1 MLPPPPSEHGRPLL
15 KRGQKHS
22 FGAASASIA
31 AVIKTPSTVGT
42 TAAANT
48 INAGFRPKRQ
58 MHYFEYRDDR
68 LFAEEVAVSEIAES
82 IGTPVYIYSARTL
95 RRHFRIMNEA
105 FKGTD
110 TLICFAMKALSNL
123 SVLRLF
129 SDLGAGFD
137 IVSAGELKR
146 CRRAGADPGRIV
158 FSGVG
163 KTDSEIEAAL
173 DANILMINVESRP
186 ELYRI
191 SEVAGRMKRTA
202 RVSLRVN
209 PALDPRTH
217 PHISTGHR
225 DSKFGVPLS
234 EVREYYAEAR
244 GLPNLELAG
253 LSTHIGSQI
262 TDTSPF
268 VEAAAKLAA
277 IVRDL
282 RTDGIALRCL
292 DLGGGLGIRYREE
305 PPAPWEYAAA
315 LLGPLGDLRVK
326 IIIEPGR
333 VLVGNAGI
341 LVTRVLYVKE
351 TDVKRFVVVD
361 GAMNDLIRP
370 VLYEAYHEIRPV
382 EWHRLGPKQ
391 TADVVGPVCE
401 SGDFFARARE
411 LPELQRG
418 DLLAVMSAGAYG
430 FVMASNYNSR
440 PRAAEVV
447 VDGSR
452 YHVVRERESFEDL
465 IRGEKIVSLREGPD
479 A

>member
-1 MLPPPPSEHGRPLL
+1 MNYFDYRNGRLL
-15 KRGQKHS
+15 
-22 FGAASASIA
+22 
-31 AVIKTPSTVGT
+31 
-42 TAAANT
+42 
-48 INAGFRPKRQ
+48 
-58 MHYFEYRDDR
+58 
-68 LFAEEVAVSEIAES
+68 AEDVAVGEIAERV
-82 IGTPVYIYSARTL
+82 GTPVYIYSARTL
-95 RRHFRIMNEA
+95 RRHFRVIRDA
-105 FKGTD
+105 FKSTD
-110 TLICFAMKALSNL
+110 TIICFALKALSNL
-123 SVLRLF
+123 SILKLF

-137 IVSAGELKR
+137 IVSAGELMR
-146 CRRAGADPGRIV
+146 CLKAGADPGKIV

-163 KTDSEIEAAL
+163 KTDSEIETAL
-173 DANILMINVESRP
+173 NANILMINVESRP
-186 ELYRI
+186 ELHRV
-191 SEVAGRMKRTA
+191 SEVAGRLQRMA

-209 PALDPRTH
+209 PDLDPGTH

-225 DSKFGVPLS
+225 DSKFGIPLS
-234 EVREYYAEAR
+234 QVREYYAEAR

-268 VEAAAKLAA
+268 VEAAQKVAA

-282 RTDGIALRCL
+282 RADGIALNYL
-292 DLGGGLGIRYREE
+292 DLGGGLGIPYQEE
-305 PPAPWEYAAA
+305 PPEPAEYAAA
-315 LLGPLGDLRVK
+315 ILGPLRELGVK

-341 LVTRVLYVKE
+341 LVTRVIYVKE

-382 EWHRLGPKQ
+382 QQAAHSSLQ

-401 SGDFFARARE
+401 SGDFFARERE
-411 LPELQRG
+411 LPQVQAGE
-418 DLLAVMSAGAYG
+418 LLAVMSAGAYG

-440 PRAAEVV
+440 PRAPEVI
-447 VDGSR
+447 VDGAR
-452 YHVVRERESFEDL
+452 FHVVRERENFDDL
-465 IRGEKIVSLREGPD
+465 VRGERIVPLLEGLD

>member
-1 MLPPPPSEHGRPLL
+1 M
-15 KRGQKHS
+15 
-22 FGAASASIA
+22 
-31 AVIKTPSTVGT
+31 
-42 TAAANT
+42 N
-48 INAGFRPKRQ
+48 
-58 MHYFEYRDDR
+58 YFEYKNNR
-68 LFAEEVAVSEIAES
+68 LFAEDIAVNEIAES
-82 IGTPVYIYSARTL
+82 VGTPVYIYSARTL
-95 RRHFRIMNEA
+95 RRHFRVMSDA

-123 SVLRLF
+123 SVLKLF

-137 IVSAGELKR
+137 IVSAGELMR
-146 CRRAGADPGRIV
+146 CLKADADPARIV

-163 KTDSEIEAAL
+163 KTDLEIEAAL
-173 DANILMINVESRP
+173 EAGILMINVESRP
-186 ELYRI
+186 ELHRV
-191 SEVAGRMKRTA
+191 SEVARRMKRHA
-202 RVSLRVN
+202 PVSLRVN
-209 PALDPRTH
+209 PDLDPGTH

-234 EVREYYAEAR
+234 QVREYYAEAR

-268 VEAAAKLAA
+268 VEAAHKVAA

-282 RTDGIALRCL
+282 RSDGVVLKYL
-292 DLGGGLGIRYREE
+292 DLGGGLGIPYQEE
-305 PPAPWEYAAA
+305 PPAPPEYAAA
-315 LLGPLGDLRVK
+315 LLGPLRDLPVK
-326 IIIEPGR
+326 LIIEPGR

-370 VLYEAYHEIRPV
+370 VLYEAYHDIRPV
-382 EWHRLGPKQ
+382 ARHERSAMQ

-401 SGDFFARARE
+401 SGDFFARERE
-411 LPELQRG
+411 LPELEPG
-418 DLLAVMSAGAYG
+418 ELLAVMSAGAYG

-440 PRAAEVV
+440 PRAPEVI
-447 VDGSR
+447 VDGAR
-452 YHVVRERESFEDL
+452 YHVVRERESFDDL
-465 IRGEKIVSLREGPD
+465 VRGEKIIPLREGPD
-479 A
+479 E